1 VDLETKEEAD
11 TDKAS
16 VENVNNTSKK
26 QDRRQIRET
35 AFEQS
40 LPVAGLE
47 IFAVGITAVLLM
59 VFFGAGKGSAQ
70 AARQRLLSELA
81 PEREETD
88 SQKGLKPWTFLRWLL
103 VAVSAWIV
111 LVLLLPTHFIGEYS
125 VFNRIIEG
133 TWTREPGLLSLTA
146 CLLVAAAALFA
157 GALLGAFGRL
167 PAKVAGEETGQKIRV
182 GVRFVQGLL
191 VLILIG
197 TCLFFLGMPLP
208 VMGTGLAL
216 VILVVAFGGN
226 TVLGDMISGL
236 YLMGAGIFHVGDLV
250 RIGDVSGEV
259 KEFRMTHVILE
270 NEKKE
275 QIILANRKVVGSQ
288 VVLVRSRE
296 R

>member
-40 LPVAGLE
+40 LPVAGLG
-47 IFAVGITAVLLM
+47 IFAVGIVAVLLIM
-59 VFFGAGKGSAQ
+59 FFGAGKGSAR
-70 AARQRLLSELA
+70 AAKERLLSELA
-81 PEREETD
+81 PEREEEGNG
-88 SQKGLKPWTFLRWLL
+88 QALAPWTFLKYLL
-103 VAVSAWIV
+103 IAVSAGIV
-111 LVLLLPTHFIGEYS
+111 VVLLLPTHFIGEYS